1 MAIYQKLFPAAEG
14 LRTVEFGA
22 GFGVLSLRFSTESA
36 PLSGRR
42 GVFFVFSRNCLVIYG
57 GFLKMGDPKTIGF
70 NTKKV

>member
-22 GFGVLSLRFSTESA
+22 GFGVLSLRCSTESA
-36 PLSGRR
+36 PLSGRC
-42 GVFFVFSRNCLVIYG
+42 FFCFLQKLPSDIWW
-57 GFLKMGDPKTIGF
+57 FLKNGDPKTIGF